1 MQETPAR
8 RRRLWADIVVILVGL
23 LLVGLAAW
31 NAPVSSGTR
40 PDEAASLPSLY
51 VAYAVGGGLALAA
64 LFIAHRSR
72 MIGRVL
78 LVVSAL
84 VLLGYG
90 IAGYRDPAEAL
101 WLTVLVPGLLL
112 LGATPFFGPVPRAGA

>member
-1 MQETPAR
+1 MQETPER
-8 RRRLWADIVVILVGL
+8 RRRLGADVVVILVGL

-40 PDEAASLPSLY
+40 PDEAASMPSLY
-51 VAYAVGGGLALAA
+51 VAYAIGGGLALAA

-72 MIGRVL
+72 MIGRVV

-90 IAGYRDPAEAL
+90 IAGYRDAAEAL

-112 LGATPFFGPVPRAGA
+112 LGATPFFGPVPRAGT